1 MKKQWW
7 FLLLLLPGS
16 VAAQQQMVLSSAG
29 MQQANAK
36 LQVTVTIGEPFVALA
51 IGSGQMFTEGFQQ
64 GFLGPELPDLAVDRI
79 ITAADWGA
87 RIYPNPAVEF
97 LQVSLELAKDQSCRL
112 QIINSIGALVLE
124 AETSEASLQLDIQ
137 HLAPGAYWLL
147 LIPSN
152 QTDAHSY
159 HFSKINL

>member
-7 FLLLLLPGS
+7 SLLLLLPGP

-29 MQQANAK
+29 MLQANSK
-36 LQVTVTIGEPFVALA
+36 LQITATIGEPFVALTT
-51 IGSGQMFTEGFQQ
+51 GSGQLFTEGFQQ

-79 ITAADWGA
+79 NAADDWGA
-87 RIYPNPAVEF
+87 RIYPNPAVDF
-97 LQVSLELAKDQSCRL
+97 LFVNLDLPKDQSCRL
-112 QIINSIGALVLE
+112 QIINGIGALVLE
-124 AETSEASLQLDIQ
+124 AETSDANLQLDIHQ
-137 HLAPGAYWLL
+137 LAPGAYWLL

-152 QTDAHSY
+152 QADAQTC